1 MFSYVGPV
9 MYSLIVLFC
18 HLNYCSQMY
27 TFRRH
32 ILSNRVRTTKKSE
45 SNIFII
51 LSGTVVCSH
60 DFLDNDNKDDS
71 KVFIDHII
79 YVIVNLYVKII
90 TRICIVLYLC
100 QKRELCWNID
110 KLFLFYESR
119 LYS

>member
-9 MYSLIVLFC
+9 MYSLIVL
-18 HLNYCSQMY
+18 LNYCSQMY

-90 TRICIVLYLC
+90 TSICIVLYLC
-100 QKRELCWNID
+100 QKREFCWNID